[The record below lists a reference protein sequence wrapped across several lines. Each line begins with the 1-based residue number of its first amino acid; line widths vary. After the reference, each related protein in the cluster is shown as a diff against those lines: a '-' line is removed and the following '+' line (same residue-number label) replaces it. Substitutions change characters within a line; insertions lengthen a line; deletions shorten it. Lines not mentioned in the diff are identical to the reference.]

1 MKIIIK
7 NRIKKLRT
15 ALAANAVKLHDVMCD
30 FEPVLTGN
38 GFLKR
43 FDAVVF
49 KFDDP
54 AASGADQ
61 MVVVLNLV
69 VRFITGKTAAE
80 APAGGETGVR
90 EKF

>member
-1 MKIIIK
+1 MM
-7 NRIKKLRT
+7 R
-15 ALAANAVKLHDVMCD
+15 D
-30 FEPVLTGN
+30 FEPVLAGN

-49 KFDDP
+49 KFDDR

-69 VRFITGKTAAE
+69 VRFIAGKTVTE
-80 APAGGETGVR
+80 APAGSETGVR